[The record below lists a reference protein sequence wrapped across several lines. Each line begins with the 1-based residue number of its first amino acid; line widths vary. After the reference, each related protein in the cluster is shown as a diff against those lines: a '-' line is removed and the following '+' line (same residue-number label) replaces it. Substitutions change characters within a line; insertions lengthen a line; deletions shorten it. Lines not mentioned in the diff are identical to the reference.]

1 MAKFSQ
7 TFLQG
12 LLQPSYQQGLFTAA
26 QKAGQLPGQLQQ
38 QKAQQQQMQAMAS
51 ATPEQRFD
59 IAIAQLTKAG
69 KLSEAAKLTAQKA
82 KYVAEQ
88 QVRVDDQITSLVAN
102 QMFATGASDVP
113 ATVTINEREIA
124 IPSYLRSE
132 ILEEVNSI
140 QTNKD
145 SREVAMTE
153 GTLSSFSEEYIKNN
167 PYLLENDDVL
177 NAQYNRL
184 TDPNSGMLRTERKN
198 AALALTKAVEAD
210 RAAKKTALTGEKAL
224 GVQVEALVE
233 DIKTRGSNTPFWKG
247 NDMADFLSD
256 AEDDELDLFKKQ
268 AVLKLQQDPSA
279 TEAEIINYAMTGMRE
294 QIPGETQSRAI
305 RENMRIRAAMFE
317 EIVDDLMKEMGM
329 SREQAEAEARRRTD
343 PSPANI
349 NAILGA
355 GLPM

>member
-26 QKAGQLPGQLQQ
+26 EKAGQFPGQLQQ
-38 QKAQQQQMQAMAS
+38 QKIQQQQMQAMAS

-88 QVRVDDQITSLVAN
+88 RVRVNTQVTSLVAN
-102 QMFATGASDVP
+102 QMITTGATAVP
-113 ATVTINEREIA
+113 ENVTIDGRQVE
-124 IPSYLRSE
+124 IPSYLRSD

-140 QTNKD
+140 QTSKD

-153 GTLSSFSEEYIKNN
+153 GTLSSFSKQYIIDN

-177 NAQYNRL
+177 RTQYNRL
-184 TDPNSGMLRTERKN
+184 IDPNSGMLRTERKN

-224 GVQVEALVE
+224 GVQVEALME

-256 AEDDELDLFKKQ
+256 AEEDELELFKEQ
-268 AVLKLQQDPSA
+268 AVLKLQQNPSA
-279 TEAEIINYAMTGMRE
+279 TEEEVIDYAMTGMRNK
-294 QIPGETQSRAI
+294 IPGERQSRAI
-305 RENMRIRAAMFE
+305 RENIKIRNAMLD
-317 EIVDDLMKEMGM
+317 EIVDDLMKEMNM

-355 GLPM
+355 GSPM